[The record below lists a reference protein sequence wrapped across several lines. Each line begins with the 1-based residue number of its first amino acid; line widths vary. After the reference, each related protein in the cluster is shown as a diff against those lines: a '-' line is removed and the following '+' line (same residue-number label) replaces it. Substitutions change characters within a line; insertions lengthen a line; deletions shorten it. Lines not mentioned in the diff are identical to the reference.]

1 MGYHGKEC
9 RKIFNGTAWNKVDNT
24 DSVSSVNGQT
34 GAVSLTTDDIS
45 EGIVNLYYLVTALKR
60 GYAERRAQNTLQVA
74 RMNEDLE
81 NQKNKKNMAEMT
93 LQALLKQI
101 DILSAEIDAIKRP
114 KNEEARPR
122 EATMP
127 PKKGECYAV
136 PRTGGRKARRKGKKS
151 PGREK

>member
-1 MGYHGKEC
+1 MKGWRLIGNIE
-9 RKIFNGTAWNKVDNT
+9 IWM
-24 DSVSSVNGQT
+24 SSWEHWLLKCIKPPKN
-34 GAVSLTTDDIS
+34 
-45 EGIVNLYYLVTALKR
+45 VNLYLVTALKR